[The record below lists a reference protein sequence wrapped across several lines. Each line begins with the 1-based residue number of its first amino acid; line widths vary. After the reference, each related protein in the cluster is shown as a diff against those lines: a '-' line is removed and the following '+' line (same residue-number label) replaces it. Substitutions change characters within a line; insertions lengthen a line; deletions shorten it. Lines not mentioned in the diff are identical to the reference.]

1 MATHDDSPTAQL
13 DLDRQLA
20 ATSAPEA
27 IEDLLVDLR
36 EVLREP
42 TPRLFGLGSETDDA
56 ATVELSSAAALM
68 LEQQR
73 TDGAGPPTT
82 PLRLEVTSTLR
93 IFLSRMGNRRAG
105 AIADRLVEVIVDW
118 VRRRPMGDDTDLVQ
132 VIVYGP
138 HGQPMRT
145 VRIHMRLERL
155 VGPPRNS
162 PPVDVD

>member
-1 MATHDDSPTAQL
+1 MAIHDDRPTAQL

-20 ATSAPEA
+20 ATSPPEA

-42 TPRLFGLGSETDDA
+42 TPRWFGLGSEADDA

-68 LEQQR
+68 IDQQR
-73 TDGAGPPTT
+73 ADGAGPPAT
-82 PLRLEVTSTLR
+82 PHRLEVQSTLR
-93 IFLSRMGNRRAG
+93 IFLSSMGNRRAG
-105 AIADRLVEVIVDW
+105 AVADRLVEVIVDW
-118 VRRRPMGDDTDLVQ
+118 VRRRPMGSDTDLVQ

-138 HGQPMRT
+138 HGRPMRT

-155 VGPPRNS
+155 VGPPRDA
-162 PPVDVD
+162 PPIDVD